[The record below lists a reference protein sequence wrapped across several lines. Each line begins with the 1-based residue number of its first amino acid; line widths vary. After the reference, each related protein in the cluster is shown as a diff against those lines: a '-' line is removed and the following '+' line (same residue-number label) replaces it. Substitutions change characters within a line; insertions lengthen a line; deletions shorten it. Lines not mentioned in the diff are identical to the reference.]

1 MQYIKIDPICYLF
14 LQVKDPH
21 TSNAIQV
28 VLAYALQVKDPHTSN
43 AIQVVLAYA
52 LVFQRGRKDK
62 RTEPQHTRF

>member
-28 VLAYALQVKDPHTSN
+28 VLAYAL
-43 AIQVVLAYA
+43 
-52 LVFQRGRKDK
+52 VFQRKVE
-62 RTEPQHTRF
+62 RTREQNHNIHDFERI